1 MDLLAALLNYLSPSV
16 KYFYSGASC
25 ATGIYDGKDPFG
37 HMHLIKSGSM
47 EVHIGEQHC
56 LSINTPTVL
65 FFPQPCAHIMIPN
78 AGAVELVCGKVD
90 LGISQQSPL
99 AISMPEFLVI
109 PIIEMPAIGATLDLL
124 YQEAFTEGI
133 GRQTALDRLLEY
145 FLIHVLRHLISQ
157 GQISRGALAAMS
169 DPRIALAINAMHER
183 PSYTWTLDKLAD
195 RAGMSRARF
204 AANFHK
210 LAGLPPLEYL
220 TSWRLS
226 VARGML
232 RQGRPLKSV
241 AFAVGYQSPEAF
253 GRVFAK
259 KIGQS
264 PSEWLRAQFSSTEVV
279 N

>member
-16 KYFYSGASC
+16 KFFYSGASC
-25 ATGIYDGKDPFG
+25 ETGFYDGKDSFG
-37 HMHLIKSGSM
+37 YMHLIKSGSM
-47 EVHIGEQHC
+47 DVQVREKHC
-56 LSINTPTVL
+56 VAINTPTVL

-90 LGISQQSPL
+90 LGIREQSPL
-99 AISMPEFLVI
+99 AISMPEFLAI
-109 PIIEMPAIGATLDLL
+109 PIVEMPAIGATLDLL
-124 YQEAFTEGI
+124 YQEAFADGI

-145 FLIHVLRHLISQ
+145 FLIHVLRHLIAQ
-157 GQISRGALAAMS
+157 GKLSRG
-169 DPRIALAINAMHER
+169 ALAINAMHER
-183 PSYTWTLDKLAD
+183 PSHTWTLDKLAD
-195 RAGMSRARF
+195 T
-204 AANFHK
+204 ANFHK

-264 PSEWLRAQFSSTEVV
+264 PSEWLRTQFSSTEVV